1 MSSGA
6 LDSAFDPE
14 RRRRHS
20 TVKPLMDELR
30 IRGHRWI
37 DARTW
42 ALTEVTAGRRP
53 AWKPADMPIQTPNP
67 TVVEA
72 YLDHLDTTSER
83 NTR

>member
-1 MSSGA
+1 MTGA
-6 LDSAFDPE
+6 PDSTFDPE
-14 RRRRHS
+14 RSRRHS
-20 TVKPLMDELR
+20 AIKPLMEELKG
-30 IRGHRWI
+30 RGHRWG

-83 NTR
+83 TTR